1 MKIGKLFL
9 LLGCLFLGKSL
20 FAQVQ
25 PQDSAKIKSVRSAQ
39 RSMNT
44 SEANKGYF
52 LSQSKEA
59 LVALKQKV
67 QAMSFR
73 LEEDI
78 KDSKMQNEAI
88 RAEMNQLQE
97 KITKLQAETDLIR
110 RQNEQIAAKSKQLA
124 AFDQAMVAHNQQL
137 IAMNEKR
144 IANNTNMIAMNVEQ
158 LKSNEALIAQNQQ
171 LLQNNSIIVSN
182 LDAAIAMK

>member
-1 MKIGKLFL
+1 MKIGKLFFL
-9 LLGCLFLGKSL
+9 VCFLFLGTSL
-20 FAQVQ
+20 FAQIQ
-25 PQDSAKIKSVRSAQ
+25 PADTARAKAVRSAQ
-39 RSMNT
+39 RNMNA

-59 LVALKQKV
+59 LMALKQKV

-78 KDSKMQNEAI
+78 KDSKMQSEAI

-97 KITKLQAETDLIR
+97 KIAKLQAETDLIR

-144 IANNTNMIAMNVEQ
+144 MANNSNLIAMNVEH
-158 LKSNEALIAQNQQ
+158 LKTNEALIAENDQ
-171 LLQNNSIIVSN
+171 LLKNNNLIVSN